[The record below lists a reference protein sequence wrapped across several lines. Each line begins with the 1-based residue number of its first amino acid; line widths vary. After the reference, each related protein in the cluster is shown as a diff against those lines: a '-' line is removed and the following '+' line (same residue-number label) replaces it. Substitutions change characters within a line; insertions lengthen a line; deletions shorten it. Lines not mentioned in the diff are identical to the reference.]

1 MKTIRRKLLMIDR
14 YPAVYRYLRRRF
26 SGEGYDIT
34 GLQAPEQASA
44 MVAELSPDIVVLA
57 TDLLTGKGAALIQH
71 IRSVTSVPILGLLPG
86 SHAEDAVRALDAGVD
101 DCIAQPFSLEEFAV
115 RLRNLLRKELVRR
128 GFKPGITSGVLQID
142 LVARRIWHN
151 SREIILSDIEF
162 RLLQLLV
169 TADGGVVASKDLR
182 RGLFGAYSG
191 DAVGALRSVV
201 WSLRNKIESD
211 PHRPVHI
218 QTVWSVGYRFS
229 LRCGQ
234 CRPAMPRS
242 RRHAPARR
250 RMDGSHGHRAANG
263 QWRGMAGKA
272 SGYPIGPCFVLRPWR
287 LACTIGGVR
296 RVSQ

>member
-229 LRCGQ
+229 LGVANVAQPC
-234 CRPAMPRS
+234 
-242 RRHAPARR
+242 PARGDTHLR
-250 RMDGSHGHRAANG
+250 DGEWTDRTVIAQQMGNG
-263 QWRGMAGKA
+263 AEWQAR
-272 SGYPIGPCFVLRPWR
+272 LRDTR
-287 LACTIGGVR
+287 SD
-296 RVSQ
+296 RVSFYVHGG